1 MSRCTGLIG
10 VPLFCIATLAIAQ
23 APTRAADPIF
33 VRAQTL
39 VSDGNGVA
47 GRALIDSVIAKTP
60 PTSQL
65 YPQALFW
72 RATLAANAADAE
84 SDYKHIVVDYPL
96 APQAEDALL
105 RLAQLELARGD
116 RDGALNHL
124 QRIPRDYPRSK
135 SLARA
140 SYWTARVLFE
150 KNDIPNACAANASA
164 LAQAD
169 VSEVELRNQ
178 IQYQGQRC
186 PAVAAVAT
194 TTAPAAPVP
203 TPVTSATA
211 TIPPASVTA
220 STTSAKAI
228 PATSTAST
236 TPAKV
241 TPATSTAS
249 KPVVPAVAVKP
260 EAIVT
265 DSPKVRAP
273 SPVHKTIPIAAVPRP
288 KPPAEANDAKPSIV
302 DPSKAPKAVA
312 ESPKAPKAVAENTE
326 PKRNT
331 PVSRGN
337 GYSVQVAAYTHK
349 AEADKLVSS
358 LTKRGYS
365 ARVDGSV
372 APFRVRIGRYTTE
385 RDAEDALKKLK
396 SKHMDGF
403 VVRAPER

>member
-1 MSRCTGLIG
+1 MSRCAGFIGL
-10 VPLFCIATLAIAQ
+10 PLFCVATLATAQ
-23 APTRAADPIF
+23 APSRPADPIF

-150 KNDIPNACAANASA
+150 KNDIPDACAANANA

-186 PAVAAVAT
+186 PAPATLAT
-194 TTAPAAPVP
+194 TTAAAIPTITPPAP
-203 TPVTSATA
+203 TSAAIPTTSGTA
-211 TIPPASVTA
+211 SSTPSKATAATSALPKPAVPASVE
-220 STTSAKAI
+220 
-228 PATSTAST
+228 
-236 TPAKV
+236 
-241 TPATSTAS
+241 
-249 KPVVPAVAVKP
+249 KP
-260 EAIVT
+260 EAVDT
-265 DSPKVRAP
+265 VSATVRAP
-273 SPVHKTIPIAAVPRP
+273 SPTTKTAPTAVPKTTPNVAVPRP
-288 KPPAEANDAKPSIV
+288 KPPTEANDSKPSIV
-302 DPSKAPKAVA
+302 DPSKAPKTVA
-312 ESPKAPKAVAENTE
+312 EE
-326 PKRNT
+326 PEAKRNT
-331 PVSRGN
+331 PAQRGS

-349 AEADKLVSS
+349 AEADKLASS
-358 LTKRGYS
+358 LNKRGYS
-365 ARVDGSV
+365 ARVDGSA
-372 APFRVRIGRYTTE
+372 APFRVRIGRYTSE